1 MRCLRVRLNPQ
12 SSPQCIVVDGVEHT
26 TPASI
31 ASVLNCYFASIGR
44 SLANK
49 ISAAAMFPVR
59 SATKLQSFSL
69 YEVDE
74 ETVLK
79 HLLSLKTNKAIGLD
93 NISAR
98 LLKCGA
104 RAICPSI
111 TKLLNLSIRTG
122 NFPEIWKC
130 SKVAALFKT
139 GDRTNASNYRPIS
152 ILPTMS
158 KILEKVVHFQFYDFL
173 NSNNLISSKQFGFR
187 PKLSTT
193 SALTSFADEVLL
205 HMESGELCGAVFL
218 DLTKAFDTVDHKI
231 LLSKLSAIGVSPSTL
246 QWFKSYLSHRK
257 QRTACSDAVSDP
269 LPMTFGVPQGSHS
282 RTASLLGL
290 Y

>member
-1 MRCLRVRLNPQ
+1 MKDRDFQHRKAVKTNSVFHWACYRKLKNRVNREVKAAKSRYYCDLILEAKGDSGKIWQAVNEVSSRKTKS
-12 SSPQCIVVDGVEHT
+12 SSPQCVVVDGVEHT

-49 ISAAAMFPVR
+49 ISAAAMLPVI
-59 SATKLQSFSL
+59 SATKLQSLSL

-111 TKLLNLSIRTG
+111 TKLLKHSIRTS
-122 NFPEIWKC
+122 NFPETWKC
-130 SKVAALFKT
+130 SKVASFFKP
-139 GDRTNASNYRPIS
+139 GDRANASNYRPIS
-152 ILPTMS
+152 MLPTMS
-158 KILEKVVHFQFYDFL
+158 KILEKR
-173 NSNNLISSKQFGFR
+173 R
-187 PKLSTT
+187 PFS
-193 SALTSFADEVLL
+193 
-205 HMESGELCGAVFL
+205 
-218 DLTKAFDTVDHKI
+218 I
-231 LLSKLSAIGVSPSTL
+231 L
-246 QWFKSYLSHRK
+246 
-257 QRTACSDAVSDP
+257 
-269 LPMTFGVPQGSHS
+269 
-282 RTASLLGL
+282 
-290 Y
+290 